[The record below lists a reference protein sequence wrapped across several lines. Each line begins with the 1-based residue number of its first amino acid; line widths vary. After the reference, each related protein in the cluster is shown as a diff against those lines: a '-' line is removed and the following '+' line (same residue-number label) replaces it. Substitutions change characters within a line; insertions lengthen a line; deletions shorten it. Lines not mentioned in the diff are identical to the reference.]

1 MHKLKLLILI
11 PLFYFF
17 TFFIPGQLT
26 YADEI
31 TEREVFI
38 VDIKSG
44 IFSGAVGY
52 ISNALKEAEERHFS
66 LIIIRL
72 DTPGGGVPQM
82 KDIVKLILN
91 SPIPVVVYVSPS
103 GAGAASAGVFI
114 TIAAHIAAM
123 APGTNI
129 GAAHPVT
136 VGGKDIEKTVGKDMS
151 EKALNDLLSFARGIT
166 KQRNKNWEWVEKAIL
181 ESVSITAEEAL
192 KNNVI
197 DVIAKDLD
205 ELLEKID
212 GKEVDLPTGK
222 VKINTEKLKKVFY
235 EPKFKDKI
243 LNILSHPEI
252 IALLFLIGIAG
263 IYFEI
268 SHPGVIFPGVI
279 GAISLILA
287 LYASQA
293 LPVNYAGFLLMLLG
307 VILFIA
313 ELKVTSYG
321 ILSIGGLVSFTLGSI
336 IMFRGI
342 GVSYF
347 FIISSSV
354 VIGLFFI
361 FVAGLAFRAYRT
373 KPKGGSEGLIGEMGK
388 VSEDIDPEGRVFVH
402 GEYWNALADEKIE
415 TGEKVEVIG
424 MEGLVLKVKK
434 I

>member
-1 MHKLKLLILI
+1 
-11 PLFYFF
+11 
-17 TFFIPGQLT
+17 
-26 YADEI
+26 
-31 TEREVFI
+31 
-38 VDIKSG
+38 
-44 IFSGAVGY
+44 
-52 ISNALKEAEERHFS
+52 
-66 LIIIRL
+66 
-72 DTPGGGVPQM
+72 
-82 KDIVKLILN
+82 
-91 SPIPVVVYVSPS
+91 
-103 GAGAASAGVFI
+103 
-114 TIAAHIAAM
+114 M

-136 VGGKDIEKTVGKDMS
+136 AGGKDIEKTVGKDMS

-166 KQRNKNWEWVEKAIL
+166 KQRHKNWEWVEKAIL

-197 DVIAKDLD
+197 DVIAKDID
-205 ELLEKID
+205 DLLKKIN
-212 GKEVDLPTGK
+212 GKEVELPAGK
-222 VKINTEKLKKVFY
+222 VKINSENLKKVFY
-235 EPKFKDKI
+235 QPKLKDRI

-293 LPVNYAGFLLMLLG
+293 LPVNYAGALLMVLG
-307 VILFIA
+307 VVLFIA

-321 ILSIGGLVSFTLGSI
+321 ILSVGGLVSFTLGSI

-373 KPKGGSEGLIGEMGK
+373 RPKGGSEGLIGETGK
-388 VSEDIDPEGRVFVH
+388 VNEAIDPEGRVFVH
-402 GEYWNALADEKIE
+402 GEYWNAVAGERIE
-415 TGEKVEVIG
+415 AGEKVEVIG

-434 I
+434 V

>member
-1 MHKLKLLILI
+1 M
-11 PLFYFF
+11 
-17 TFFIPGQLT
+17 
-26 YADEI
+26 
-31 TEREVFI
+31 
-38 VDIKSG
+38 
-44 IFSGAVGY
+44 
-52 ISNALKEAEERHFS
+52 KE
-66 LIIIRL
+66 
-72 DTPGGGVPQM
+72 
-82 KDIVKLILN
+82 IVKLILN
-91 SPIPVVVYVSPS
+91 SPIPIVVYVSPS

-114 TIAAHIAAM
+114 VISANIAAM

-136 VGGKDIEKTVGKDMS
+136 VEGKDIEKTVGKDMS
-151 EKALNDLLSFARGIT
+151 EKALNDLLSFARALA
-166 KQRNKNWEWVEKAIL
+166 KQRHRNWEWVEKAIR

-192 KNNVI
+192 KKNVI
-197 DVIAKDLD
+197 DVIAKDIDDLLKKINGMEV
-205 ELLEKID
+205 EL
-212 GKEVDLPTGK
+212 PSGK
-222 VKINTEKLKKVFY
+222 VKINSENLKKVFY
-235 EPKFKDKI
+235 QPKLKDKI

-293 LPVNYAGFLLMLLG
+293 LPVNYAGALLMVLG
-307 VILFIA
+307 VVLFIA

-347 FIISSSV
+347 FIISSSA
-354 VIGLFFI
+354 VIGLFFMVI
-361 FVAGLAFRAYRT
+361 AGLAFRAHRA
-373 KPKGGSEGLIGEMGK
+373 KPKGGSEGLIGETGK
-388 VSEDIDPEGRVFVH
+388 VSEAIDPEGRVFVH
-402 GEYWNALADEKIE
+402 GEYWNAAADERIE
-415 TGEKVEVIG
+415 PGEKVEVIS

-434 I
+434 V